1 MLQKAI
7 AESGTSI
14 PIYEYFELLE
24 DEKSFF
30 LETKLLDKNHEPY
43 ENIIAIDR
51 KYLQRLL
58 KAWGLDKSQ
67 EFLTSFYRGLDKADY
82 FVVVSI
88 KAIIK
93 VFTGIQSSVNDKS
106 TIDEFLKELEQ
117 HKSNGVEYF
126 LINGQHRLDI
136 FKRFFRGEI
145 NLNSEFNGGKPFE
158 SEKLIGKKYNELSL
172 SVRIALLNAELP
184 IVFVTEIGNLSDLKD
199 IVIKHNT
206 GNSWTPH
213 QERMRETSYIA
224 RKFAELDEDL
234 SLKKMFDSIGTASNY
249 YAPSMNGISLLA
261 LQLYNIYLN
270 ENKRPEILRRDNKV
284 FDDLV
289 KTESRLW
296 CRDTV
301 DDFLKIFK
309 KTMDEINQSYIKLT
323 NLDKKDKR
331 KIDKVVT
338 TNVGLLK
345 IYFLYRFMLMGK
357 VSTVYNL
364 DRPFKIN
371 NHREFVNQFVISEAF
386 RRSDREQLTSDD
398 KKLYDKLI
406 EKSKDKNDKTPQSK
420 INEEIEK
427 LLVRSPKNSYKNSL
441 SSMGNSDSLV
451 RILEII
457 KEQFETEIDEVLK
470 GVVIHDGETVSYR
483 TKKTILED
491 KARNNR
497 PKTLAEYS
505 KQNHDFSHLLKP
517 KNKGGLS
524 KMSNVEIE
532 PSRPNRMRR
541 DKY

>member
-1 MLQKAI
+1 MLQKSI

-270 ENKRPEILRRDNKV
+270 ENKRP
-284 FDDLV
+284 
-289 KTESRLW
+289 
-296 CRDTV
+296 
-301 DDFLKIFK
+301 
-309 KTMDEINQSYIKLT
+309 
-323 NLDKKDKR
+323 
-331 KIDKVVT
+331 
-338 TNVGLLK
+338 
-345 IYFLYRFMLMGK
+345 
-357 VSTVYNL
+357 
-364 DRPFKIN
+364 
-371 NHREFVNQFVISEAF
+371 
-386 RRSDREQLTSDD
+386 
-398 KKLYDKLI
+398 
-406 EKSKDKNDKTPQSK
+406 
-420 INEEIEK
+420 
-427 LLVRSPKNSYKNSL
+427 
-441 SSMGNSDSLV
+441 
-451 RILEII
+451 
-457 KEQFETEIDEVLK
+457 
-470 GVVIHDGETVSYR
+470 
-483 TKKTILED
+483 
-491 KARNNR
+491 
-497 PKTLAEYS
+497 
-505 KQNHDFSHLLKP
+505 
-517 KNKGGLS
+517 
-524 KMSNVEIE
+524 
-532 PSRPNRMRR
+532 
-541 DKY
+541 